1 MKIHNLET
9 PALLLDKQAM
19 LRNMEKMDG
28 ILAGTSMALYPHY
41 KSHKCPAIAK
51 FQLERGA
58 KGITCAKLGEALD
71 LQAAGV
77 DNIVIANQIV
87 QAEKLPKLAS
97 LAHKCRLTVCVD
109 HAQNVL
115 DLEQAMAQAGDGKLR
130 VLVEYDVGMR
140 RCGVSTHEEFLALA
154 KLVSAQ
160 PHLIFEGIQA
170 YAGQLS
176 HEENAEKRFA
186 DVQRIEA
193 DVAALKAF
201 CEQNGV
207 KVGEICGGSTGF
219 AHEKPKN
226 TVYTQVQ
233 FGSYLFLDRSFLPLA
248 LQFEQAL
255 FVETT
260 VLSVK
265 PDRVVVDCGV
275 KTMTMDQYPPYFP
288 AFPEAQLSF
297 SEEHTTILVENAD
310 LKPGDKLRY
319 VPGHCCT
326 TINIFDRMY
335 AIEGEEVVDCW
346 QVTSRGKAQ

>member
-1 MKIHNLET
+1 M
-9 PALLLDKQAM
+9 
-19 LRNMEKMDG
+19 
-28 ILAGTSMALYPHY
+28 
-41 KSHKCPAIAK
+41 
-51 FQLERGA
+51 
-58 KGITCAKLGEALD
+58 
-71 LQAAGV
+71 
-77 DNIVIANQIV
+77 
-87 QAEKLPKLAS
+87 
-97 LAHKCRLTVCVD
+97 
-109 HAQNVL
+109 
-115 DLEQAMAQAGDGKLR
+115 
-130 VLVEYDVGMR
+130 
-140 RCGVSTHEEFLALA
+140 
-154 KLVSAQ
+154 
-160 PHLIFEGIQA
+160 
-170 YAGQLS
+170 
-176 HEENAEKRFA
+176 
-186 DVQRIEA
+186 
-193 DVAALKAF
+193 AALKAF

-207 KVGEICGGSTGF
+207 KVAKICGGSTGF

-233 FGSYLFLDRSFLPLA
+233 FGSYLFLDRSFLPLE

-297 SEEHTTILVENAD
+297 SEEHTTLLVENAA

>member
-1 MKIHNLET
+1 MKIGNLET
-9 PALLLDKQAM
+9 PALLVDKQAM
-19 LRNMEKMDG
+19 ERNMAKMDA
-28 ILAGTSMALYPHY
+28 ILAGTSMKLHPHY

-51 FQLERGA
+51 LQLAQGA

-71 LQAAGV
+71 LQAAGIA
-77 DNIVIANQIV
+77 NIVIANQVV
-87 QAEKLPKLAS
+87 QAEKLPKLAA
-97 LAHKCRLTVCVD
+97 LAQKCRLTVCVD
-109 HAQNVL
+109 HTQNIL
-115 DLEQAMAQAGDGKLR
+115 DLEQAMAQAGQGKLHL
-130 VLVEYDVGMR
+130 LVEYDVGMN

-154 KLVSAQ
+154 KLIQAQ

-176 HEENAEKRFA
+176 HEEDAEKRFA

-201 CEQNGV
+201 CEKNGL
-207 KVGEICGGSTGF
+207 KIAEICGGSTGF

-233 FGSYLFLDRSFLPLA
+233 FGSYLFLDRSFRPLE

-255 FVETT
+255 FVVTT

-288 AFPEAQLSF
+288 AFPDAQLSF
-297 SEEHTTILVENAD
+297 SEEHTTLLVENTG
-310 LKPGDKLRY
+310 LKPGDKLQY

-326 TINIFDRMY
+326 TINTFDRMY
-335 AIEGEEVVDCW
+335 AIDGEDVVDCW
-346 QVTSRGKAQ
+346 EITSRGKAQ

>member
-1 MKIHNLET
+1 MKIRNLET
-9 PALLLDKQAM
+9 PALLVDKQAM
-19 LRNMEKMDG
+19 ERNMAKMDE
-28 ILAGTSMALYPHY
+28 ILSGTSMALYPHY

-51 FQLERGA
+51 LQLERGA

-77 DNIVIANQIV
+77 TNIIIANQIV
-87 QAEKLPKLAS
+87 QAEKLPKLAD
-97 LAHKCRLTVCVD
+97 LAQKCRLTVCVD
-109 HAQNVL
+109 QMQNVL
-115 DLEQAMAQAGDGKLR
+115 NLEQAMAQASEGKLH
-130 VLVEYDVGMR
+130 VLVEYDVGMK

-154 KLVSAQ
+154 KLISAQ
-160 PHLIFEGIQA
+160 PHLVFEGIQA

-176 HEENAEKRFA
+176 HEENAQKRFA
-186 DVQRIEA
+186 DVQAIEA
-193 DVAALKAF
+193 DVAALKTF
-201 CEQNGV
+201 CEENGV

-226 TVYTQVQ
+226 TLYTQVQ
-233 FGSYLFLDRSFLPLA
+233 FGSYLFMDRSFRPLE

-288 AFPEAQLSF
+288 TFPEAELSF
-297 SEEHTTILVENAD
+297 SEEHTTILVENTG

-335 AIEGEEVVDCW
+335 VIQGEDVVDCW
-346 QVTSRGKAQ
+346 EVTSRGKAQ

>member
-1 MKIHNLET
+1 MKTRNLET

-19 LRNMEKMDG
+19 LRNMEKMDH
-28 ILAGTSMALYPHY
+28 ILTGTTMALYPHY

-51 FQLERGA
+51 LQLERGA
-58 KGITCAKLGEALD
+58 GGITCAKLGEALD
-71 LQAAGV
+71 LQAAGM

-87 QAEKLPKLAS
+87 QAEKLPKLAA
-97 LAHKCRLTVCVD
+97 LAQKCRLTVCVD
-109 HAQNVL
+109 HPQNVL
-115 DLEQAMAQAGDGKLR
+115 DLEQAMAQAGEGKLH
-130 VLVEYDVGMR
+130 VLVEYDVGMN
-140 RCGVSTHEEFLALA
+140 RCGVSSHEEFLALA

-160 PHLIFEGIQA
+160 PHLVFEGIQA

-176 HEENAEKRFA
+176 HEEDAQKRFA
-186 DVQRIEA
+186 AVQAIEA
-193 DVAALKAF
+193 DVASLKAF
-201 CEQNGV
+201 CAENGV
-207 KVGEICGGSTGF
+207 NVREICGGSTGF

-226 TVYTQVQ
+226 TLYTQVQ
-233 FGSYLFLDRSFLPLA
+233 FGSYLFMDRSFLPLE

-265 PDRVVVDCGV
+265 PDHVVVDCGV

-288 AFPEAQLSF
+288 AFPQAQLSF
-297 SEEHTTILVENAD
+297 SEEHTTILVENTH

-326 TINIFDRMY
+326 TINLFDRIY
-335 AIEGEEVVDCW
+335 VIEGEDVLDCW
-346 QVTSRGKAQ
+346 EITSRGKAQ